1 MRFFIHLIMVC
12 FVSLSLF
19 SCGNKGSEAQA
30 SPADTGNIED
40 KDGEE
45 RRLGPTNVDDNDL
58 NPCYCLTEALAIIN
72 KAKSMEDMAKMES
85 VLKQEMPKCDEI
97 MRGEK
102 VQEYVDSNCSNIN
115 FEIMNALES
124 KAKEFNLA
132 NTSPS
137 SETNNTINENPITMF
152 TENESNSPIDAV
164 FTTERGVIRI
174 RLTYEQTPMTVANF
188 VALAEGDM
196 ENSAKPVG
204 SPYYDGLKFHRVIS
218 IANGDGS
225 DFMIQGGC
233 PQGTGMGD
241 PGYKFPDEFVA
252 SLKHT
257 GPGILSMAN
266 SGPNTNG
273 SQFFITVA
281 ATPWLDG
288 KHTVFGQVVEGMDV
302 AMATKQ
308 GEVIKSVVIERSGKS
323 AKSFNAPSVFKAE
336 LARPMEDAEASFT
349 EALSRYDGAKITSS
363 GLGYVITEEG
373 SGAKATPGQTVSVHY
388 AGYLTN
394 GTKFDASYDRGQP
407 IDFPLGAGRV
417 IPGWDEGIA
426 LLSPGGK
433 ATLIIPH
440 TLAYGPN
447 GAGGVIPPYATLIF
461 DVELVAVK

>member
-1 MRFFIHLIMVC
+1 MVC
-12 FVSLSLF
+12 LVSLSLV
-19 SCGNKGSEAQA
+19 CCA
-30 SPADTGNIED
+30 
-40 KDGEE
+40 
-45 RRLGPTNVDDNDL
+45 
-58 NPCYCLTEALAIIN
+58 N
-72 KAKSMEDMAKMES
+72 KASEVPVAQGPDN
-85 VLKQEMPKCDEI
+85 EI
-97 MRGEK
+97 AQNKPTEISPLN
-102 VQEYVDSNCSNIN
+102 SNS
-115 FEIMNALES
+115 
-124 KAKEFNLA
+124 
-132 NTSPS
+132 
-137 SETNNTINENPITMF
+137 MF
-152 TENESNSPIDAV
+152 TENEANSPIDAV

-188 VALAEGDM
+188 VALAEGAM
-196 ENSAKPVG
+196 ENSAKPAG
-204 SPYYDGLKFHRVIS
+204 SPYYDGLNFHRVIS
-218 IANGDGS
+218 VANGDGQ

-252 SLKHT
+252 NLKHT

-302 AMATKQ
+302 VMATLQ
-308 GEVIKSVVIERSGKS
+308 GEVIESVVIERSGSLAEEFDAPKTFKVE
-323 AKSFNAPSVFKAE
+323 AARKVEEAENALKVQMENAAASFN
-336 LARPMEDAEASFT
+336 DAM
-349 EALSRYDGAKITSS
+349 SRYPKAQTTSS
-363 GLGYVITEEG
+363 GLGYVITQEG
-373 SGAKATPGQTVSVHY
+373 SGTKATAGQTVSVHY

-461 DVELVAVK
+461 DVELVSVK

>member
-1 MRFFIHLIMVC
+1 MLVFANQTLYFRSTLILITMNFLLQTVFMV
-12 FVSLSLF
+12 SIALSAVG
-19 SCGNKGSEAQA
+19 CA
-30 SPADTGNIED
+30 
-40 KDGEE
+40 
-45 RRLGPTNVDDNDL
+45 
-58 NPCYCLTEALAIIN
+58 N
-72 KAKSMEDMAKMES
+72 KASEVPVSNNSD
-85 VLKQEMPKCDEI
+85 QEIAQNSEEI
-97 MRGEK
+97 S
-102 VQEYVDSNCSNIN
+102 QLNSNS
-115 FEIMNALES
+115 
-124 KAKEFNLA
+124 
-132 NTSPS
+132 
-137 SETNNTINENPITMF
+137 MF
-152 TENESNSPIDAV
+152 TENESNHPIDAV

-196 ENSAKPVG
+196 ENSAKPAG
-204 SPYYDGLKFHRVIS
+204 TPYYDGLNFHRVIS
-218 IANGDGS
+218 VANGDGQ

-288 KHTVFGQVVEGMDV
+288 KHTVFGKVVEGMDI

-308 GEVIKSVVIERSGKS
+308 GEVIQSVVIERSGKS
-323 AKSFNAPSVFKAE
+323 AKAFDAPSVFKAE
-336 LARPMEDAEASFT
+336 AARKVAEAENALKAQMENAEASFA
-349 EALSRYDGAKITSS
+349 EAMSRYPKAKITSS
-363 GLGYVITEEG
+363 GLGYVITQEG
-373 SGAKATPGQTVSVHY
+373 SGANASPGQTVSVHY

-394 GTKFDASYDRGQP
+394 GNKFDASYDRGQP

-461 DVELVAVK
+461 DVELVSVK

>member
-1 MRFFIHLIMVC
+1 MRALIYICTVC
-12 FVSLSLF
+12 FVSLSLL
-19 SCGNKGSEAQA
+19 SCANKGSEVPAASASNESSDQEIAQNK
-30 SPADTGNIED
+30 P
-40 KDGEE
+40 EE
-45 RRLGPTNVDDNDL
+45 ISQL
-58 NPCYCLTEALAIIN
+58 N
-72 KAKSMEDMAKMES
+72 
-85 VLKQEMPKCDEI
+85 
-97 MRGEK
+97 
-102 VQEYVDSNCSNIN
+102 SNS
-115 FEIMNALES
+115 
-124 KAKEFNLA
+124 
-132 NTSPS
+132 
-137 SETNNTINENPITMF
+137 MF
-152 TENESNSPIDAV
+152 TENESNHPIDAV

-188 VALAEGDM
+188 VALAEGNM
-196 ENSAKPVG
+196 ENSAKPAG
-204 SPYYDGLKFHRVIS
+204 SPYYDGLNFHRVIS
-218 IANGDGS
+218 VANGDGQ

-288 KHTVFGQVVEGMDV
+288 KHTVFGQVVEGMEV

-308 GEVIKSVVIERSGKS
+308 GEVIQSVVIERSGKT
-323 AKSFNAPSVFKAE
+323 AEAFDAVEVFKAE
-336 LARPMEDAEASFT
+336 SVRKVSEAENALKAQMENAEASFA
-349 EALSRYDGAKITSS
+349 EAMSRYPKAKITSS

-373 SGAKATPGQTVSVHY
+373 SGAKASPGQIVSVHY

-394 GTKFDASYDRGQP
+394 GNKFDASYDRGQP

-426 LLSPGGK
+426 LLNPGSK

>member
-1 MRFFIHLIMVC
+1 MNFLLQSVLMV
-12 FVSLSLF
+12 SIALSAVG
-19 SCGNKGSEAQA
+19 CANKGVEGSAASASSDGSDQQVPQKKSEEVSQRYSNNMFAENESNFIDA
-30 SPADTGNIED
+30 EFKNKS
-40 KDGEE
+40 EE
-45 RRLGPTNVDDNDL
+45 VSQL
-58 NPCYCLTEALAIIN
+58 N
-72 KAKSMEDMAKMES
+72 
-85 VLKQEMPKCDEI
+85 
-97 MRGEK
+97 
-102 VQEYVDSNCSNIN
+102 SNS
-115 FEIMNALES
+115 
-124 KAKEFNLA
+124 
-132 NTSPS
+132 
-137 SETNNTINENPITMF
+137 MF
-152 TENESNSPIDAV
+152 TENESNHPIDAV

-196 ENSAKPVG
+196 ENSAKSEG
-204 SPYYDGLKFHRVIS
+204 TPYYDGLNFHRVIS
-218 IANGDGS
+218 VANGDGQ

-233 PQGTGMGD
+233 PLGTGMGD

-281 ATPWLDG
+281 PTPWLDG
-288 KHTVFGQVVEGMDV
+288 KHTVFGKVVEGMDI

-308 GEVIKSVVIERSGKS
+308 GEVIESVVIERSGKP
-323 AKSFNAPSVFKAE
+323 AKAFDAPNVFKVEAARITSEAE
-336 LARPMEDAEASFT
+336 SALKVQMENATASFT
-349 EALSRYDGAKITSS
+349 EAMSRYSDAKITSS

-373 SGAKATPGQTVSVHY
+373 SGAKAKAGQTVSVHY

-394 GTKFDASYDRGQP
+394 GNKFDASYDRGQP
-407 IDFPLGAGRV
+407 IEFPLGAGRV

-440 TLAYGPN
+440 TLAYGQN

-461 DVELVAVK
+461 DVELVSVK

>member
-1 MRFFIHLIMVC
+1 MNFLLQSVLMV
-12 FVSLSLF
+12 SIALSAVG
-19 SCGNKGSEAQA
+19 CANKGGEASA
-30 SPADTGNIED
+30 
-40 KDGEE
+40 
-45 RRLGPTNVDDNDL
+45 
-58 NPCYCLTEALAIIN
+58 ALASSDSSDQKIAQN
-72 KAKSMEDMAKMES
+72 KSEEVS
-85 VLKQEMPKCDEI
+85 QLN
-97 MRGEK
+97 
-102 VQEYVDSNCSNIN
+102 SNS
-115 FEIMNALES
+115 
-124 KAKEFNLA
+124 
-132 NTSPS
+132 
-137 SETNNTINENPITMF
+137 MF
-152 TENESNSPIDAV
+152 TENESNHPIDAV

-196 ENSAKPVG
+196 ENSAKPAG
-204 SPYYDGLKFHRVIS
+204 APYYDGLNFHRVIS
-218 IANGDGS
+218 VANGDGQ

-233 PQGTGMGD
+233 PLGTGMGD

-252 SLKHT
+252 NLKHIE
-257 GPGILSMAN
+257 PGILSMAN

-288 KHTVFGQVVEGMDV
+288 KHTVFGKVVEGMDV

-308 GEVIKSVVIERSGKS
+308 GEIIESVVIERSGKS
-323 AKSFNAPSVFKAE
+323 AKAFDAVGVYKSESASKVAEAENALKSQ
-336 LARPMEDAEASFT
+336 MENAAASFT
-349 EALSRYDGAKITSS
+349 EAMSRYSGAKITSS
-363 GLGYVITEEG
+363 GLGYVISEEG

-461 DVELVAVK
+461 EVELVSVK

>member
-1 MRFFIHLIMVC
+1 MFANQTLYFRSTLILITMNFLLQTVFMV
-12 FVSLSLF
+12 SIALSAVG
-19 SCGNKGSEAQA
+19 CANKGSEVPISNNSDQEIAQNSEES
-30 SPADTGNIED
+30 SP
-40 KDGEE
+40 
-45 RRLGPTNVDDNDL
+45 L
-58 NPCYCLTEALAIIN
+58 N
-72 KAKSMEDMAKMES
+72 
-85 VLKQEMPKCDEI
+85 
-97 MRGEK
+97 
-102 VQEYVDSNCSNIN
+102 SNS
-115 FEIMNALES
+115 
-124 KAKEFNLA
+124 
-132 NTSPS
+132 
-137 SETNNTINENPITMF
+137 MF
-152 TENESNSPIDAV
+152 TENESNHPIDAV

-196 ENSAKPVG
+196 ENSAKPAG
-204 SPYYDGLKFHRVIS
+204 TPYYDGLNFHRVIS
-218 IANGDGS
+218 VANGDGQ

-252 SLKHT
+252 NLTHT

-288 KHTVFGQVVEGMDV
+288 KHTVFGKVVEGMDI
-302 AMATKQ
+302 AMETKQ
-308 GEVIKSVVIERSGKS
+308 GEVIQSVVIERSGKP
-323 AKSFNAPSVFKAE
+323 AKAFDAPSIFTAEAARKVAEAENALKAQ
-336 LARPMEDAEASFT
+336 MENAEASFA
-349 EALSRYDGAKITSS
+349 EAMSRYPKAKITSS
-363 GLGYVITEEG
+363 GLGYVITQEG
-373 SGAKATPGQTVSVHY
+373 SGVKASAGQTVSVHY

-394 GTKFDASYDRGQP
+394 GNKFDASYDRGQP

-461 DVELVAVK
+461 DVELVSVK

>member
-1 MRFFIHLIMVC
+1 M
-12 FVSLSLF
+12 
-19 SCGNKGSEAQA
+19 
-30 SPADTGNIED
+30 PIED
-40 KDGEE
+40 
-45 RRLGPTNVDDNDL
+45 
-58 NPCYCLTEALAIIN
+58 NPV
-72 KAKSMEDMAKMES
+72 KAKADA
-85 VLKQEMPKCDEI
+85 V
-97 MRGEK
+97 
-102 VQEYVDSNCSNIN
+102 
-115 FEIMNALES
+115 
-124 KAKEFNLA
+124 
-132 NTSPS
+132 SPS
-137 SETNNTINENPITMF
+137 STSLASKEKDKEIAQSGKKISSLSAESDQETKQEIAQISSADDISSLNPEDISRLNSNSMF
-152 TENESNSPIDAV
+152 TENEINSPLDAV

-336 LARPMEDAEASFT
+336 LARPMQDAEASFT
-349 EALSRYDGAKITSS
+349 EAMSRYDGAKITSS